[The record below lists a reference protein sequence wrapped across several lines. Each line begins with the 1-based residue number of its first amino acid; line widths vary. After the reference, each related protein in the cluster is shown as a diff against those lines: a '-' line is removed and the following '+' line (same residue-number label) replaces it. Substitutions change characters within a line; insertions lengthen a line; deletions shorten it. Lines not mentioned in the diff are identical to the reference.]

1 MQVAVQ
7 QPLKRERKERYL
19 IKYTWLHLPNS
30 AYLNSLLSI
39 DSMLR
44 FYTYW
49 LFLDPIIFDTAHDC
63 NFMLIRSSAE
73 TFDDRPKVEKLALRK
88 KGIGSEARAERMAK
102 ADADL
107 QLLGEA
113 EQQRQLQ
120 KQKKRRLQG
129 REDEVCYS
137 FFFLSFLYFILS
149 FAFMVW
155 VAKHMLGSKKRNK
168 QWEYVLA
175 LSVNLRN
182 MHISFVKEN
191 KLELYRKIGE
201 RIGNLRKCK
210 LY

>member
-1 MQVAVQ
+1 
-7 QPLKRERKERYL
+7 
-19 IKYTWLHLPNS
+19 
-30 AYLNSLLSI
+30 
-39 DSMLR
+39 
-44 FYTYW
+44 
-49 LFLDPIIFDTAHDC
+49 
-63 NFMLIRSSAE
+63 MLIRSSAE

-137 FFFLSFLYFILS
+137 FFFPFLLGLHFVFCFHDLS
-149 FAFMVW
+149 
-155 VAKHMLGSKKRNK
+155 SKAHVREQKRNK

-201 RIGNLRKCK
+201 RIRNLRKCK

>member
-1 MQVAVQ
+1 
-7 QPLKRERKERYL
+7 
-19 IKYTWLHLPNS
+19 
-30 AYLNSLLSI
+30 
-39 DSMLR
+39 
-44 FYTYW
+44 
-49 LFLDPIIFDTAHDC
+49 
-63 NFMLIRSSAE
+63 MLIRSSAE

-149 FAFMVW
+149 FAFM
-155 VAKHMLGSKKRNK
+155 
-168 QWEYVLA
+168 
-175 LSVNLRN
+175 
-182 MHISFVKEN
+182 I
-191 KLELYRKIGE
+191 
-201 RIGNLRKCK
+201 
-210 LY
+210 